1 MPNPLP
7 ALLLLLTACA
17 QAQPGVQVFQPNPLY
32 EVPIIYESPGDSM
45 DFAHFREGIKVM
57 DPPSETGVSGPG
69 RYRLVWEDRMQGGM
83 RVVARSD
90 GERLKDHRMAGPSD
104 FGPFHSPFRTAD
116 GKRGV
121 MVTHEWP
128 CALVCVV
135 TSYYVEE

>member
-17 QAQPGVQVFQPNPLY
+17 QAQPGVQVFEPNPLY
-32 EVPIIYESPGDSM
+32 DVPIVYDSPEDSAA
-45 DFAHFREGIKVM
+45 FARFLEGFQVM

-69 RYRLVWEDRMQGGM
+69 RYRMVWEDRMQGGM
-83 RVVARSD
+83 RHVIRGD
-90 GERLKDHRMAGPSD
+90 GEWLKDHAMAGPSG
-104 FGPFHSPFRTAD
+104 FGPFQSPFLTAD